1 MKERTKRV
9 FEGVAKAVRY
19 GLLVALGIAALA
31 FVFGFLTDGLNALIG
46 LEWVR
51 RILFVLAAFCLIV
64 GGAGLLFAGSPRRD
78 ASLGLEKGEALS
90 SFEHAVGISW
100 ATALVV
106 AAVDFLLV
114 GSVADLLV
122 IFLS

>member
-1 MKERTKRV
+1 MGERTKHV
-9 FEGVAKAVRY
+9 LGGVAKALYY
-19 GLLVALGIAALA
+19 GLLTALGIAAVT
-31 FVFGFLTDGLNALIG
+31 FVFAFLTSGLSWMMG
-46 LEWVR
+46 LDWAR
-51 RILFVLAAFCLIV
+51 RILFILAAFCLIV

-78 ASLGLEKGEALS
+78 SSLGLGKGEALS

-106 AAVDFLLV
+106 ASVDFLLV
-114 GSVADLLV
+114 GSIADLLV